1 MKLQSALFACLALGA
16 VTMSGTVAN
25 GIPSAEMFQA
35 TTIEEYQRLRSL
47 PGGSSINETLK
58 EEIYQLKKERQL
70 LELSQPL
77 LASSFNGTPGFYHGV
92 ASGDPLPDAV
102 ILWTRYTPLTAD
114 ANITLE
120 LRITPLVPGL
130 ETSAHLDPNANGE
143 LRRVAVIVTSAS
155 DWIAKIDVTQ
165 LSSNTNYVFAFADA
179 SNNVS
184 PIGQTRTAPDND
196 ADVSQMVYAVF
207 SCANFGNGYF
217 HAYDIAST
225 IQNLDF
231 WVHVGD
237 YIVSPVLSFA
247 RFCIYLYVY
256 GLPVVAYKCFLR
268 SMSTDPIQHM
278 RRIKRNERNKSFLY
292 GKPLIFKTIAY
303 DMLLTIAIRVCNVSG
318 KYSFC
323 RSPLRCF
330 PIPCSHL
337 TLHCLL

>member
-1 MKLQSALFACLALGA
+1 MNCTRYLVAKAAFIMKLQSALFACLALGA
-16 VTMSGTVAN
+16 MTMSGTVAN

-35 TTIEEYQRLRSL
+35 KTIEEYQRLRSL

-58 EEIYQLKKERQL
+58 DEIYQLKKERQL

-207 SCANFGNGYF
+207 SCSNFGSGYF

-237 YIVSPVLSFA
+237 YIVSPVLSA
-247 RFCIYLYVY
+247 VWLWPSQTC
-256 GLPVVAYKCFLR
+256 
-268 SMSTDPIQHM
+268 
-278 RRIKRNERNKSFLY
+278 
-292 GKPLIFKTIAY
+292 
-303 DMLLTIAIRVCNVSG
+303 
-318 KYSFC
+318 
-323 RSPLRCF
+323 
-330 PIPCSHL
+330 
-337 TLHCLL
+337 